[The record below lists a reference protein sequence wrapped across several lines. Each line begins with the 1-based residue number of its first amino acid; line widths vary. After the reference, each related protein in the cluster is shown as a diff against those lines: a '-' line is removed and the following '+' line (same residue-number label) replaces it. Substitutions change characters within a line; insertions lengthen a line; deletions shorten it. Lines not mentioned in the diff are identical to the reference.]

1 MFNLQLLKIKGL
13 IPKSNMKIE
22 ENDMLQKYYSHPHGT
37 DVDKNAKDYILYNH
51 ENDTE
56 DIPDGL
62 DPLGGV

>member
-1 MFNLQLLKIKGL
+1 
-13 IPKSNMKIE
+13 
-22 ENDMLQKYYSHPHGT
+22 MLQKYYSHPHGT